1 MKHAAYSIHKN
12 PIIDWVEAT
21 DLEDATK
28 ESDPEKYRAA
38 WNRLYEAD
46 GILVPGGFGSRGVEG
61 MIKAASFRARG
72 EEAVSGHLSGSA
84 GGGDQLRQVGVGEAG
99 DRRDVL
105 GLEDANSQEF
115 SETTQHP
122 VVVSM
127 PEHDVEQK
135 GGTMRLGERVSVFR
149 DTEAAEKSVMR
160 KLYGNKKGACG
171 RRV

>member
-61 MIKAASFRARG
+61 MIKAASFARV
-72 EEAVSGHLSGSA
+72 EKKPY
-84 GGGDQLRQVGVGEAG
+84 
-99 DRRDVL
+99 L
-105 GLEDANSQEF
+105 G
-115 SETTQHP
+115 
-122 VVVSM
+122 
-127 PEHDVEQK
+127 
-135 GGTMRLGERVSVFR
+135 RWR
-149 DTEAAEKSVMR
+149 
-160 KLYGNKKGACG
+160 
-171 RRV
+171 

>member
-61 MIKAASFRARG
+61 MIKAASFARVEKKPYLG
-72 EEAVSGHLSGSA
+72 IC
-84 GGGDQLRQVGVGEAG
+84 
-99 DRRDVL
+99 L
-105 GLEDANSQEF
+105 GLQVAVISYARW
-115 SETTQHP
+115 
-122 VVVSM
+122 VW
-127 PEHDVEQK
+127 
-135 GGTMRLGERVSVFR
+135 
-149 DTEAAEKSVMR
+149 
-160 KLYGNKKGACG
+160 G
-171 RRV
+171 RRVIAETCWGWRTPTRRSSRKRHSIRWWYRCPSTTWSRRVEPCVWASACRCSATRRLRRRA